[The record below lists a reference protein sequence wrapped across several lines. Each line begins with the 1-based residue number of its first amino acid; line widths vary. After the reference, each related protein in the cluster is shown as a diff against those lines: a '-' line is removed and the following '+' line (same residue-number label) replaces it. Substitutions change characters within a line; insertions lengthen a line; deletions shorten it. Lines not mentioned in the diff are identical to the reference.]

1 MRSAFVVVVLASAL
15 GACAGRAPQGQPAP
29 LEPVSVVM
37 VNRNWATVNIYAV
50 RDGSWSRLGM
60 VTTNRSERARLPGWA
75 LTGAGTVRL
84 KVEAVGSRE
93 SFLSEPIL
101 VAAGQQI
108 TLYVQPALRMTS
120 WAVQ

>member
-1 MRSAFVVVVLASAL
+1 MKSAWVVPAMLLA
-15 GACAGRAPQGQPAP
+15 ACVGRAPVGQPAP
-29 LEPVSVVM
+29 EEPVSVVM
-37 VNRNWATVNIYAV
+37 VNRNWATVNVYAV

-60 VTTNRSERARLPGWA
+60 VTTNRSERARLPEWA
-75 LTGAGTVRL
+75 VTGAGMVRL
-84 KVEAVGSRE
+84 KVEAIGSRE
-93 SFLSEPIL
+93 SYLTDPIL

>member
-1 MRSAFVVVVLASAL
+1 MRSAWVVLLATAL

-29 LEPVSVVM
+29 VEPVSVLM
-37 VNRNWATVNIYAV
+37 VNRNWATVNVYAV
-50 RDGSWSRLGM
+50 RDGSWSRLAM
-60 VTTNRSERARLPGWA
+60 VSTNRSERARLPEWA
-75 LTGAGTVRL
+75 VTGGGTVRL
-84 KVEAVGSRE
+84 RVDAVGSRE
-93 SFLSEPIL
+93 SYLTDPIL